1 MLVKRTI
8 IVILLCIIFM
18 ILDNALVPLFSI
30 RGYYPS
36 LLFLFCLCYSM
47 INGIGEG
54 IWVGVF
60 SGALQ
65 DIYLF
70 NGFGINMLIN
80 MFMCII
86 AAVIGNSIFK
96 EKSLIPV
103 ATSFMLNML
112 KGVLVF
118 CILYLVKQYTRI
130 EDVFLNSIYAM
141 VVSIFMY
148 RWVYK
153 LCNKEYMVKKW
164 KF

>member
-1 MLVKRTI
+1 MKRII
-8 IVILLCIIFM
+8 IVILLCVTFL
-18 ILDNALVPLFSI
+18 ILDNALVPFFSI

-36 LLFLFCLCYSM
+36 LLFLFCICYSM
-47 INGIGEG
+47 INGTSEG
-54 IWVGVF
+54 VWLGVF

-80 MFMCII
+80 MLVCII
-86 AAVIGNSIFK
+86 AATIGNSIFK
-96 EKSLIPV
+96 DKSLIPI
-103 ATSFMLNML
+103 ATSFILSLL

-130 EDVFLNSIYAM
+130 EDVFFNSIYNM
-141 VVSIFMY
+141 IVSIIMY

-153 LCNKEYMVKKW
+153 LCSKEYMVKEW
-164 KF
+164 RF